1 MVLSKVVFGVFC
13 DGMEVNFHD
22 TEKKNHALVNH
33 YCEIKMY
40 NCEMKLTKCEIML

>member
-22 TEKKNHALVNH
+22 TEKNHALVNH
-33 YCEIKMY
+33 YCF